1 MPKLLV
7 YALFLQIFVHS
18 TLATCGH
25 VQGAVVDEDLLS
37 ALRADWT
44 AQERQLR
51 RTPSDRVALLDVFDR
66 IERLLRSWDGQA
78 ESPDFSE
85 ESRRLERLKERAGLL
100 NSGSSDLPNQSG
112 DLSGRSSV
120 SSDQSSDS
128 SDWSNGQSSRLNG
141 VALYEEA
148 RLLARDVALKH
159 PRLRNKP
166 ILFMKQRR
174 FVCQMLHEY
183 VGYFYDF
190 GGVQGG
196 GIEVLLEPGQSLKT
210 RSLTDGLLPQG
221 AYSSPAL
228 SYDGQTV
235 YFAFCPVQNRVRTRG
250 EFNNWH
256 SLPAAKDAPTEFNWN
271 SPARNNFHVY
281 SVNKDGTNLRQLTDG
296 MFDDFDPIPLPNGR
310 IAFMSSR
317 RGGYCRCNNPFEPL
331 PTYTLHSMNEDGS
344 DIRTLSRHETNEW
357 NPAVLNDGRIV
368 YTRWDYVDRS
378 AAHFHG
384 LWASNPD
391 GTAPVVLFGNYT
403 MNISACYQPKPI
415 PHSNKIA
422 FIAGA
427 HHALIG
433 GSLVLFDPNQA
444 KYDEITGEDSFDSL
458 ERLTPDV
465 CFPETEEGWPRSYY
479 SCPEPLSEDH
489 FLVAYSFKPLP
500 AFGTNYLE
508 DSKSGLY
515 YFDRFG
521 NKELLY
527 RDSGISA
534 VSPIVLEPKVPG
546 PNLPSQI
553 DVDLAEQQEGEFMLT
568 DVKWS
573 LFPLPTDR
581 PIRQLR
587 IYQVLP
593 KEEHIANDP
602 RIGHANAESARA
614 LLGTVPVE
622 EDGSAFFRAPAEI
635 PLYFQAVDEQ
645 GRAVQSMRS
654 ITYLQAGERRSCVGC
669 HEPISTTP
677 DRGGVRIAFL
687 REPSRI
693 EPGPDGTRPFSF
705 SRLVQPVLDAHCV
718 RCHFDP
724 EQIDS
729 LQNGQI
735 DSQAVRTTDRVVG
748 TVNQEVGTM
757 NKEVGI
763 ASQEVGTMNI
773 EVGTGPYSP
782 VLTGE
787 LTGCF
792 TRSYEELLPYLRFY
806 EWGGRSISPI
816 VTRPGECGAD
826 ASPLSSIWT
835 DEHHKEVLKMT
846 PLERNRLE
854 LWLDSNVPFYGTF
867 DRSDQKQQQ
876 LGEIVPFPSLQ

>member
-7 YALFLQIFVHS
+7 YAFFLLIFVHS
-18 TLATCGH
+18 ALGTYDD

-51 RTPSDRVALLDVFDR
+51 RTPADRVALLDVFDR
-66 IERLLRSWDGQA
+66 TERLLRSWDGQA
-78 ESPDFSE
+78 ESPDFSAE
-85 ESRRLERLKERAGLL
+85 YERLERMKERAGLL
-100 NSGSSDLPNQSG
+100 DS
-112 DLSGRSSV
+112 R
-120 SSDQSSDS
+120 SSDS
-128 SDWSNGQSSRLNG
+128 SNRPNDSSNPLNDSSDRSSNSVNQSNDSSDRSNGPSDRLNR

-159 PRLRNKP
+159 PRLNNKLEHKP

-190 GGVQGG
+190 GGVEGG

-210 RSLTDGLLPQG
+210 RSLTAGLLPQG

-256 SLPAAKDAPTEFNWN
+256 ALPPAKDVPTEFNWN
-271 SPARNNFHVY
+271 SPARNNFHIY
-281 SVNKDGTNLRQLTDG
+281 SVSKDGANLRQLTDG

-331 PTYTLHSMNEDGS
+331 PTYTLHSMNQDGS
-344 DIRTLSRHETNEW
+344 DIQTLSRHETNEW

-403 MNISACYQPKPI
+403 MNISACYQPKSI
-415 PHSNKIA
+415 PNSNKIA

-433 GSLVLFDPNQA
+433 GSLVLFDPNKA

-458 ERLTPDV
+458 ERLTPEV

-479 SCPEPLSEDH
+479 SCPEPLSENH

-534 VSPIVLEPKVPG
+534 VSPIVLESKQPG

-553 DVDLAEQQEGEFMLT
+553 DADLAEEKEGEFMLT

-581 PIRQLR
+581 PIKQLR

-677 DRGGVRIAFL
+677 DRGGVRTAFL

-705 SRLVQPVLDAHCV
+705 PRLVQPVLDAHCV
-718 RCHFDP
+718 RCHFDH
-724 EQIDS
+724 E
-729 LQNGQI
+729 G
-735 DSQAVRTTDRVVG
+735 
-748 TVNQEVGTM
+748 
-757 NKEVGI
+757 
-763 ASQEVGTMNI
+763 
-773 EVGTGPYSP
+773 GPGPCAP

-826 ASPLSSIWT
+826 ASPLSSILL
-835 DEHHKEVLKMT
+835 DEHHKDELKMT
-846 PLERNRLE
+846 PVERNRLE